1 MKRKIVIF
9 QPEMCIGGVERV
21 LINLLEELNYNKY
34 DITIIL
40 RNKSVWDEDIPEQ
53 VQVKYLFKN
62 NPRKAGPIISRVY
75 KYGMIFVPRGF
86 VRHVLKLDKYDIGV
100 SFHEPMMYFLK
111 GIKNKKISWIH
122 TDYSVVKNYP
132 EVRELKNKNGILSS
146 LINKERNK
154 LFGECDR
161 IVCVAKSAIKGL
173 ANKAN
178 LNESMITYKYNLN
191 DEVRIRRLANEKIEE
206 ISQEYFNICSVGR
219 FVEQKAFDRFIH
231 LAERLKNKS
240 LKFKVYLIGD
250 GPLKISLEEK
260 IKKKRL
266 QDYFVLTGY
275 SENPYKYVAKCDL
288 FVCSS
293 LYEAF
298 CTATTESII
307 LGTPLVTT
315 DCSGMRELVGDT
327 NAGLIVENN
336 EKDLAKKVEE
346 VMLNPNLYNKM
357 KEDAVSRSVSFERGT
372 LIKSIEDMFDE
383 I

>member
-34 DITIIL
+34 DITIVL
-40 RNKSVWDEDIPEQ
+40 RNKSVWDKEIPEQ
-53 VQVKYLFKN
+53 VKVKYLFKN
-62 NPRKAGPIISRVY
+62 NPRKSGPIISRVY
-75 KYGMIFVPRGF
+75 KYGMILLPGVFI
-86 VRHVLKLDKYDIGV
+86 RHILKLDKYDIGV

-122 TDYSVVKNYP
+122 TDYSVVENYP
-132 EVRELKNKNGILSS
+132 EVKELKNKNGILSS
-146 LINKERNK
+146 LINKERNQ

-173 ANKAN
+173 ENKAN
-178 LNESMITYKYNLN
+178 LNERMITYKYNLN
-191 DEVRIRRLANEKIEE
+191 DEVRIRRLANEKAED
-206 ISQEYFNICSVGR
+206 ISQECFNICSVGR

-250 GPLKISLEEK
+250 GPLKISLEEE

-346 VMLNPNLYNKM
+346 VILNPNLYNKM
-357 KEDAVSRSVSFERGT
+357 KEDAVSRSVLFERGT